1 MSFLFLL
8 LLPLVRPSPWPGVS
22 QIQRELLGNSSSEE
36 LASPPYLSPEDQGGH
51 LGDQRGTLAG
61 SPAAAAA
68 AAAAIAAAGDGSGAG
83 DIAEQLAQL
92 QEESWRLQQQSKA
105 LQQRAMEM
113 SFQVG
118 VAAAGGSG
126 GDMYHSN
133 GPAALHQ
140 HHHQQQQLQSQQ
152 QQLPQSLT
160 SDTLSQLV
168 TQGLVTSD
176 SLSQLVG
183 QVPGHL
189 PGEAT
194 PSSVTSSRA
203 GLNWNLPGRDS
214 RLTSPAPYKP
224 YSPSSGSYLGSPD
237 GSR

>member
-1 MSFLFLL
+1 MCLC
-8 LLPLVRPSPWPGVS
+8 RPSPWPGVS

-36 LASPPYLSPEDQGGH
+36 LASPQYLSPEDQGGH
-51 LGDQRGTLAG
+51 LTDQNAAL
-61 SPAAAAA
+61 AAAAG
-68 AAAAIAAAGDGSGAG
+68 GDGSGAG

-113 SFQVG
+113 SFQVS
-118 VAAAGGSG
+118 VGGPG
-126 GDMYHSN
+126 APAVGDIYHSSIS
-133 GPAALHQ
+133 PSLAA
-140 HHHQQQQLQSQQ
+140 HHQQQQQQ
-152 QQLPQSLT
+152 QQALPQSLT
-160 SDTLSQLV
+160 SDALSQLM
-168 TQGLVTSD
+168 TQGLVNSD
-176 SLSQLVG
+176 PLGQLMG
-183 QVPGHL
+183 QMGPGHL

-224 YSPSSGSYLGSPD
+224 YSPTSGSYLGSPD
-237 GSR
+237 VTR